1 MALLTDTMQAFQYPE
16 HIDFVY
22 GNPTLITQFQ
32 WDPNAL
38 SDNMSFPLP
47 CGVAISATNTSFS
60 TATPGWST
68 YGTTSTIPLGI
79 LFNRCDTSSTPFS
92 IVQPDGELVLRI
104 PTSSMALNGTPTNAT
119 GLYWNTSTPYGGL
132 TNNNTQSPTT
142 DPAMT
147 LVDMQGE
154 YALVKF
160 NMAYWDSVVNS

>member
-38 SDNMSFPLP
+38 SDNMSFPLA

-132 TNNNTQSPTT
+132 TNNNTQSPTN

-160 NMAYWDSVVNS
+160 NMAYWDGVVNS

>member
-38 SDNMSFPLP
+38 SDNMSFPLS

-104 PTSSMALNGTPTNAT
+104 PTSSMSLSGTPTTAT

-132 TNNNTQSPTT
+132 TNTNTSSPTNS
-142 DPAMT
+142 PSMT
-147 LVDMQGE
+147 LVDVQGE

-160 NMAYWDSVVNS
+160 NMAFWDAVI